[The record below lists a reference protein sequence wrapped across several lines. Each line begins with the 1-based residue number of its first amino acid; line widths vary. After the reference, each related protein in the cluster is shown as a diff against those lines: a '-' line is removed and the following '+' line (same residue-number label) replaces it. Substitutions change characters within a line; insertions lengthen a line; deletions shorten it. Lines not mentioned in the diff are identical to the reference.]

1 MMAKDSVKNRLET
14 GISFA
19 EFSYQMI
26 QGYDFYWLHKN
37 KNVQIQM
44 GGSDQW
50 GNMLT
55 GTELIRRM
63 DSKEAHVFTAP
74 LITKADGSKFGK
86 SEGGNIWLSPERTSP
101 YKFYQYWL
109 NVSDED
115 ASRYIKIFSMK
126 EIKELKT
133 LIEEHQQE
141 PHRRLLQNCLADEM
155 TTRIHSETELEN
167 SIKASNILFGKSTRE
182 ELISLSTK
190 QLEEIFSDVPQ
201 FNLNKKDLESPMGI
215 IDLLSEKT
223 AVLPSKGEARRML
236 QANGISLN
244 KEKING
250 EKMVDKSDLIK
261 DRFLIVQKGK
271 KNYFLIN
278 AVE

>member
-1 MMAKDSVKNRLET
+1 
-14 GISFA
+14 
-19 EFSYQMI
+19 
-26 QGYDFYWLHKN
+26 
-37 KNVQIQM
+37 
-44 GGSDQW
+44 
-50 GNMLT
+50 
-55 GTELIRRM
+55 
-63 DSKEAHVFTAP
+63 
-74 LITKADGSKFGK
+74 
-86 SEGGNIWLSPERTSP
+86 
-101 YKFYQYWL
+101 
-109 NVSDED
+109 
-115 ASRYIKIFSMK
+115 
-126 EIKELKT
+126 
-133 LIEEHQQE
+133 
-141 PHRRLLQNCLADEM
+141 M
-155 TTRIHSETELEN
+155 TTRIHSKTELEN
-167 SIKASNILFGKSTRE
+167 SIKASNILFGKSTRD

-201 FNLNKKDLESPMGI
+201 FDLNKKELENPIGI

-244 KEKING
+244 KEKVNG